1 MATEANKLQVGIF
14 VIVVSILA
22 VAAVIWLGASRFFED
37 TQRVA
42 TYFGES
48 VQGLE
53 PGSAVKYRGVP
64 AGRVQAIRIAPDGE
78 LIEVILDIDVDSAK
92 ALKHDLSLRATLEL
106 SGITGLRYI
115 EIDRRSG
122 EALMQSPTLSFH
134 TDYEVIPSARSSFK
148 AIQSA
153 LADVYDK
160 VMQLDFAG
168 ISNDAR
174 TTLQAANTILRDP
187 RINTLLTNVN
197 EISQSATQL
206 AKNIESITRDVKLG
220 PIVANLTQAS
230 ADARDLL
237 TELNTGATGQK
248 LEQAIDQFN
257 RLSMSAHEVVTAAQL
272 SLDRLDRAASSLQN
286 LTEDVQTQPSL
297 LLFSEP
303 PAPRREP
310 GGAP

>member
-14 VIVVSILA
+14 VIVASIIG

-42 TYFGES
+42 TYFAES

-64 AGRVQAIRIAPDGE
+64 AGRVHIIRIAPDGE

-92 ALKHDLSLRATLEL
+92 ALKHDPSLRATLEL

-122 EALMQSPTLSFH
+122 EALLQSPTLTFH
-134 TDYEVIPSARSSFK
+134 TAYEVIPSARSSFK

-153 LADVYDK
+153 LADVYEK
-160 VMQLDFAG
+160 VMQLDFQG
-168 ISNDAR
+168 ISSDAR
-174 TTLQAANTILRDP
+174 ATLQAADTILRDP
-187 RINTLLTNVN
+187 RIDKLLTNID
-197 EISQSATQL
+197 EMSQSATRL
-206 AKNIESITRDVKLG
+206 AKNVEGITQDVKFA
-220 PIVANLTQAS
+220 PIVANLTKAS

-237 TELNTGATGQK
+237 AELNTGATGQK

-257 RLSMSAHEVVTAAQL
+257 RLSMSAQEVVTSTQL
-272 SLDRLDRAASSLQN
+272 TLDRLDRTASGLQSLAA
-286 LTEDVQTQPSL
+286 EVRAQPSL
-297 LLFSEP
+297 LLFSAP
-303 PAPRREP
+303 PAARPETGEAR
-310 GGAP
+310 